1 MAQELKKHK
10 IEVECILDAA
20 IGYVMETIDLVLVG
34 AEGVLASGGIVNKI
48 GTFSIAMAAKAFNRP
63 VYVAAESFKFSNLYP
78 LNQKDLPNKHKYE
91 SLTEETIDRKKHPLI
106 DYTPPEYLT
115 LLFTDIGILTPTA
128 VSDELIKLA

>member
-1 MAQELKKHK
+1 
-10 IEVECILDAA
+10 
-20 IGYVMETIDLVLVG
+20 MEQLTANYSMHVFCL
-34 AEGVLASGGIVNKI
+34 
-48 GTFSIAMAAKAFNRP
+48 
-63 VYVAAESFKFSNLYP
+63 
-78 LNQKDLPNKHKYE
+78 QYE